1 MTSLN
6 FKPMIVELKSV
17 GSVID
22 TDTRIVYPKYQMGG
36 FDKLSGKHL
45 DELDKRFV
53 NEMSEE
59 DITLI
64 NELPNKINPYNDL
77 FRRRGV
83 RNKF

>member
-1 MTSLN
+1 
-6 FKPMIVELKSV
+6 MIVELKSV

-36 FDKLSGKHL
+36 FDKFSGKHL
-45 DELDKRFV
+45 DKLDEMFV
-53 NEMSEE
+53 KEMSEE

-64 NELPNKINPYNDL
+64 NELPNKINPYDDL

>member
-1 MTSLN
+1 
-6 FKPMIVELKSV
+6 MIVELKSV

-64 NELPNKINPYNDL
+64 NELPNKINPYDDL
-77 FRRRGV
+77 FRKLGV
-83 RNKF
+83 KEKF